1 MKLFYQ
7 PHPNMTP
14 IVKDMIECKE
24 YMYRGSKHTL
34 ANMPL
39 TLFLNLPYTK
49 TLERID
55 NEHLDGELKKRGIRR
70 IELIVK
76 YDLQFD
82 LNDALSEFGA
92 RCWLSN
98 IRIEINQLNGRT
110 VERDSVLINELEHA
124 YTETFLRAQ
133 KQDDFTNIGELDE
146 FRWCWIVKVVNDVEA
161 ERLEQ
166 ERLQYVG
173 FY

>member
-7 PHPNMTP
+7 PHPNIRP
-14 IVKDMIECKE
+14 IVKDMLDCKE

-34 ANMPL
+34 VNIPL
-39 TLFLNLPYTK
+39 TLIINLPYTR

-55 NEHLDGELKKRGIRR
+55 NERLDGELKKRDVRLL
-70 IELIVK
+70 ELIVK

-82 LNDALSEFGA
+82 LNEALSEFGA

-98 IRIEINQLNGRT
+98 IRVEVDKLNGHN
-110 VERDSVLINELEHA
+110 VERDSVIINELDYY
-124 YTETFLRAQ
+124 YTETFLRARQ
-133 KQDDFTNIGELDE
+133 QDDFTNVGDLDE
-146 FRWCWIVKVVNDVEA
+146 FRWCGIVKVVNDVEA
-161 ERLEQ
+161 EQLEQ
-166 ERLQYVG
+166 ERLQFVG